1 MKSKKLEE
9 ALTEEPESEKPA
21 KYIRTGCDML
31 DILLGGKKDVYGIQA
46 GTILGVWGDSGSGK
60 SFVINEMIAANY
72 YRDKEN
78 FRWVDSDGENGN
90 KFDCKKLYGLEISSE
105 GKMLSGFAKDTGG
118 KLKPVSLKF
127 HHSTTVQEMD
137 AHLSL
142 FLFGLKENEYAI
154 YAQDSLDSINDAGA
168 EESMQDRLT
177 KMVQGKEVVDKGSYN
192 MGKQKFLSSFFADHV
207 DELERKNCL
216 LILTSQYR
224 SKIGGVIPN
233 QKTVSGGMA
242 LKYYCHTIL
251 DLTMLRKIEV
261 AGKWIGSVV
270 RARTKN
276 KSRTERPGREVLY
289 VVYFTRGIDNVG
301 SNIDYL
307 YGLRD
312 KDGKLVS
319 EEVSWG
325 GEMPTLTSV
334 TEWLKEEQLT
344 DAYKEFAYKVIGRR
358 AVNLD
363 VVYQWAKQGL
373 TDDSGNQVDP
383 PACPEKYDSKF
394 GRRMTRDELRNL
406 CGSDVNARR
415 QLRKLVIEKW
425 EAEEA
430 KASAAVGFQKTF
442 DNFD

>member
-1 MKSKKLEE
+1 MKNKKLEE
-9 ALTEEPESEKPA
+9 ALTEEPEAVRPA

-72 YRDKEN
+72 YRDREK

-105 GKMLSGFAKDTGG
+105 GKKLSGFVKGDKGA
-118 KLKPVSLKF
+118 LKPVTISF

-137 AHLSL
+137 AHVSL
-142 FLFGLKENEYAI
+142 FLSGLKENEYAI
-154 YAQDSLDSINDAGA
+154 YAQDSLDSISDAGA
-168 EESMQDRLT
+168 EESMQERVNKL
-177 KMVQGKEVVDKGSYN
+177 VQGKEVVDKGSYN

-207 DELERKNCL
+207 EELERKNCL

-224 SKIGGVIPN
+224 SKIGSVIPG
-233 QKTVSGGMA
+233 QKSVSGGMA

-261 AGKWIGSVV
+261 GGKWIGSVV

-319 EEVSWG
+319 EEVNWG
-325 GEMPTLTSV
+325 GEMPTLKSV
-334 TEWLKEEQLT
+334 TEWLEKEQLM
-344 DAYKEFAYKVIGRR
+344 DAYKEFAAKVIGRR

-363 VVYQWAKQGL
+363 VVFQWAKQGIV
-373 TDDSGNQVDP
+373 DDSGNQVEP

-406 CGSDVNARR
+406 CGSDVNARK

-425 EAEEA
+425 EAEEE
-430 KASAAVGFQKTF
+430 KAAAAVGFQKTF

>member
-9 ALTEEPESEKPA
+9 ALTAEPEAEKTA

-60 SFVINEMIAANY
+60 SFIINEMIAANY

-105 GKMLSGFAKDTGG
+105 GKTLSGFAKGDGG
-118 KLKPVSLKF
+118 KMKPVNVKF

-142 FLFGLKENEYAI
+142 FLSGLKENEYAI

-216 LILTSQYR
+216 RGLP
-224 SKIGGVIPN
+224 SK
-233 QKTVSGGMA
+233 S
-242 LKYYCHTIL
+242 
-251 DLTMLRKIEV
+251 
-261 AGKWIGSVV
+261 
-270 RARTKN
+270 
-276 KSRTERPGREVLY
+276 
-289 VVYFTRGIDNVG
+289 
-301 SNIDYL
+301 
-307 YGLRD
+307 
-312 KDGKLVS
+312 
-319 EEVSWG
+319 
-325 GEMPTLTSV
+325 
-334 TEWLKEEQLT
+334 
-344 DAYKEFAYKVIGRR
+344 
-358 AVNLD
+358 
-363 VVYQWAKQGL
+363 
-373 TDDSGNQVDP
+373 
-383 PACPEKYDSKF
+383 
-394 GRRMTRDELRNL
+394 
-406 CGSDVNARR
+406 
-415 QLRKLVIEKW
+415 
-425 EAEEA
+425 
-430 KASAAVGFQKTF
+430 
-442 DNFD
+442 

>member
-9 ALTEEPESEKPA
+9 ALTAEPEAEKPA

-105 GKMLSGFAKDTGG
+105 GKTLSGFAKGDGG
-118 KLKPVSLKF
+118 KLKPVSVKF

-142 FLFGLKENEYAI
+142 FLSGLKENEYAI

-224 SKIGGVIPN
+224 SKIGGVVPN

-334 TEWLKEEQLT
+334 TEWLKEEHMT

-373 TDDSGNQVDP
+373 TDDSGNQVEP

-394 GRRMTRDELRNL
+394 GSRMTRDELRNL

-430 KASAAVGFQKTF
+430 KAAAAVGFQKTF